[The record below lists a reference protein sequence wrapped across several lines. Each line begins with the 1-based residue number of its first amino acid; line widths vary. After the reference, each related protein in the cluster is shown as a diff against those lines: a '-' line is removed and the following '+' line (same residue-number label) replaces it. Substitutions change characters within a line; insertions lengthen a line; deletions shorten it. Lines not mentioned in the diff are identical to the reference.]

1 LQGQLQ
7 YLPDDPNRLMLN
19 EKSNID
25 VNQRQLSKEREEER
39 ILNQLR
45 SEFSRIDVS
54 SDGLVTFD
62 ELKGVLGGRTEVAEQ
77 IFQEIDVDNSGAV
90 SLQEFVETYF
100 VKQRLVKE
108 RLAELELGL
117 KAHHKSRE

>member
-1 LQGQLQ
+1 
-7 YLPDDPNRLMLN
+7 MLN
-19 EKSNID
+19 EKSNLD
-25 VNQRQLSKEREEER
+25 VNTRQLSKEREEER

-54 SDGLVTFD
+54 GDGLVTFD

-77 IFQEIDVDNSGAV
+77 IFQEIDADNSGAV

-108 RLAELELGL
+108 RLTELELGL